1 MVTSLGNIGLR
12 QFTPNL
18 TPIETG
24 RMNSYED
31 LRKTKLRESAIR
43 KGFLKSYEELC
54 RLSCCSP
61 HNEVT

>member
-1 MVTSLGNIGLR
+1 MGTSLDNIGLR

-31 LRKTKLRESAIR
+31 LRKTKLQESAIY
-43 KGFLKSYEELC
+43 KGF
-54 RLSCCSP
+54 
-61 HNEVT
+61 